1 MSLPNYEIWC
11 ILVYL
16 NVQAASV
23 VPTTR
28 ADFRSSRS
36 YYAVLDLASLSA
48 SDNGLEHV
56 LTVQNSQG
64 ATNYTFRLEVLGQF

>member
-1 MSLPNYEIWC
+1 M
-11 ILVYL
+11 
-16 NVQAASV
+16 

-36 YYAVLDLASLSA
+36 YYAVLDIASLSA